1 MTFGGAA
8 KASDESSVP
17 RTARSR
23 DLRSQAEKGTIGL
36 MTATLTLDE
45 AGRLVLPEAAL
56 RVLGIAPGTAVQA
69 EVTAD
74 RIEILPDDGEDLPVI
89 TELEVTPEGRLVLPK
104 TGVKMDTVAAIKAD
118 REARIRKLSRR

>member
-8 KASDESSVP
+8 KASDESSAP
-17 RTARSR
+17 RTASSR

-56 RVLGIAPGTAVQA
+56 QVLGIAPGTAVQA

-74 RIEILPDDGEDLPVI
+74 RIEILPDDGEDVPVI